1 MIGIVKNYWPFA
13 IHEKNISIENSNKT
27 NHGYK

>member
-1 MIGIVKNYWPFA
+1 MIGTVRNYCPIA
-13 IHEKNISIENSNKT
+13 IHEKNKSIENSNKT